1 MKKTILFVEDDQIL
15 RDMYNIKL
23 NSAGF
28 NTNPSEDGLQ
38 ALDWLNDNLA
48 DLAIVDILLPK
59 MNGLKLIKA
68 IRKDPRHNNMRI
80 IILTNLT
87 ESDVSLHDTVKESLG
102 VDAYFVKSQVSPRDL
117 VVNIIK
123 ILE

>member
-117 VVNIIK
+117 VDNIIK